1 MPLKT
6 YIETL
11 VFYVNYCIL
20 VPATGAGATVMS
32 NGGIPVG
39 IAVARQ
45 RFVSNSSGKSQT
57 TSKDVIATSSAA
69 ATSYSSIVPY
79 QQTLIEPSMFAS
91 SISNIGE
98 CSYNNHSLY

>member
-1 MPLKT
+1 
-6 YIETL
+6 
-11 VFYVNYCIL
+11 
-20 VPATGAGATVMS
+20 MS

-57 TSKDVIATSSAA
+57 TTSKDVIATSSAA
-69 ATSYSSIVPY
+69 AASYSSIVPY

-98 CSYNNHSLY
+98 CYFLLQLLQKGRKI